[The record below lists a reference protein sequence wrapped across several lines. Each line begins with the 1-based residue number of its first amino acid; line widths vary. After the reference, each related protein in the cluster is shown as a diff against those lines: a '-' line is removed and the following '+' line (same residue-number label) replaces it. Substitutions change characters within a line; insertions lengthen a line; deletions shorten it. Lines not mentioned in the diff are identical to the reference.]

1 MPGDQGVLN
10 YVLNKRALLDGLRVE
25 TRSVMRWP
33 GRELQTLNAKSLATK
48 TAEPV
53 IVHWAG
59 LKKARL
65 SQLNGFELLSF
76 FEKLYYSRLPAG
88 SFRRA
93 LASYV
98 YMLSFWLREIRL
110 KMRLRTALV
119 IGAIRNR
126 NFRSAL
132 VKYD

>member
-1 MPGDQGVLN
+1 DLQGFDAERLSRKV
-10 YVLNKRALLDGLRVE
+10 
-25 TRSVMRWP
+25 
-33 GRELQTLNAKSLATK
+33 
-48 TAEPV
+48 AEPA

-65 SQLNGFELLSF
+65 SQLNGFELLLF
-76 FEKLYYSRLPAG
+76 FEKFYYSRLPAG
-88 SFRRA
+88 TFRKA
-93 LASYV
+93 LMSYV
-98 YMLSFWLREIRL
+98 YTLSFWLREIRL
-110 KMRLRTALV
+110 KIRLRTVMV